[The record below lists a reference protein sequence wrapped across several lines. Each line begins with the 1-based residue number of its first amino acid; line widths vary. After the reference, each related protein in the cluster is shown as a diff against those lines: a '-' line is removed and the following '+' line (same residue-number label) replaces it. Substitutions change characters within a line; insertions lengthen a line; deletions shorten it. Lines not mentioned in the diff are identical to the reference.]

1 MSKYNISKTSRFL
14 GISSELLRHYER
26 LGLIEPERHENG
38 YRIFDYRQID
48 KLQGI
53 RRFRNMGF
61 SLAEID
67 RLIGCA
73 AYDEVGALLEKAI
86 ERSSRDILWLTELEH
101 ANRTLVE
108 EWRQLPQS
116 LGRCDEVLSPEIVRV
131 DIRHNSQ
138 VDEAVISDELMT
150 WLEHTPVVFI
160 SPAFPRAGILSGS
173 EDIRFGYG
181 IEVAARSRLSLACVE
196 GEQHLASRRCIT
208 TVVFSRGQ
216 EHISCRHLRH
226 VVQYCQAHRLTIAGD
241 AWGITLGPC
250 HDHGI
255 ICRHH
260 RVYVPV
266 EPMG

>member
-26 LGLIEPERHENG
+26 LGLIEPERRENG
-38 YRIFDYRQID
+38 YRFFDYRQID
-48 KLQGI
+48 KLHGI

-61 SLAEID
+61 SLSEIGRLFNCAE
-67 RLIGCA
+67 
-73 AYDEVGALLEKAI
+73 YDEVNALLQKAL
-86 ERSSRDILWLTELEH
+86 ERSSWNILWMTELEH

-108 EWRQLPQS
+108 EWRQLPQR
-116 LGRCDEVLSPEIVRV
+116 LNQCEETISPEIVRV

-138 VDEAVISDELMT
+138 MDEAVISDELMT
-150 WLEHTPVVFI
+150 WLERTPVVFI

>member
-1 MSKYNISKTSRFL
+1 MHTYPMEVAGLKRDLPICKVTDDLYIGAFVIF
-14 GISSELLRHYER
+14 GDPELTV
-26 LGLIEPERHENG
+26 
-38 YRIFDYRQID
+38 
-48 KLQGI
+48 
-53 RRFRNMGF
+53 
-61 SLAEID
+61 
-67 RLIGCA
+67 A
-73 AYDEVGALLEKAI
+73 AAGALLEKAL

>member
-38 YRIFDYRQID
+38 YRFFDYRQID

-67 RLIGCA
+67 RLIDCA
-73 AYDEVGALLEKAI
+73 SYDEFGALLQKAL
-86 ERSSRDILWLTELEH
+86 ERNRWNILWMTELER

-150 WLEHTPVVFI
+150 WLERTPVVFI

-181 IEVAARSRLSLACVE
+181 VEVAARSRLSLPCVE
-196 GEQHLASRRCIT
+196 GEQYAAPRRCIA

-216 EHISCRHLRH
+216 EHIGCCHLRH
-226 VVQYCQAHRLTIAGD
+226 VVDYCQANHLVLAGD
-241 AWGITLGPC
+241 AWGITLGNC
-250 HDHGI
+250 LDHGET
-255 ICRHH
+255 CRYH

-266 EPMG
+266 DPA